1 MNSFSEIWAR
11 AVAMKGGEEALRDVL
26 PQPEPSWAEA
36 TDDRFLS
43 QMTRCVFQAGFVWR
57 IIEQKWPGFEEAF
70 LGFDIQKLLSMA
82 PEERT
87 ALHEDTRIVRN
98 PQKIATV
105 FHNAFFVME
114 TSIEHGG
121 FGRYLESFGPGRQ
134 LELLTELKKKGAR
147 LGGMSG
153 QLFLRFSGCDCYI
166 LTRDVVT
173 CLQQEG
179 LELKDNPTS
188 KRQLTLIQQTFDRWH
203 EDSGLSYAQLSR
215 VAACSVSGTPD

>member
-11 AVAMKGGEEALRDVL
+11 AAAMKGGEAALNAAL
-26 PQPEPSWAEA
+26 PDQDRALNEV

-57 IIEQKWPGFEEAF
+57 IIEQKWSGFEEAF
-70 LGFDIQKLLSMA
+70 CGFEIPRLLSM
-82 PEERT
+82 PPDERS

-114 TSIEHGG
+114 ESVNHGG
-121 FGRYLESFGPGRQ
+121 FGRYLERFGPGRQ
-134 LELLTELKKKGAR
+134 LELLSELKQKGAR

-153 QLFLRFSGCDCYI
+153 QFFLRFTGYDCYI
-166 LTRDVVT
+166 LTRDVVS
-173 CLQQEG
+173 CLRGQG
-179 LELKDNPTS
+179 LEVKDNPTS
-188 KRQLTLIQQTFDRWH
+188 KRQLTMIQQTFDNWH
-203 EDSGLSYAQLSR
+203 KDTGLPYAHLSR
-215 VAACSVSGTPD
+215 IAACSVSGTPD